1 MNGRTMTS
9 HHSDIP
15 LRLIIDHYDGCLM
28 ILCEDAST
36 NGRDGHVSIIL
47 IRIGRDV
54 EVLGVGNLVCCASD
68 VLEGGRGVV
77 RVAVTVS
84 ELLRF
89 HQTRSPLQTSS
100 SMPNHVPA

>member
-1 MNGRTMTS
+1 KKT
-9 HHSDIP
+9 
-15 LRLIIDHYDGCLM
+15 
-28 ILCEDAST
+28 
-36 NGRDGHVSIIL
+36 
-47 IRIGRDV
+47 
-54 EVLGVGNLVCCASD
+54 EVLKTRMCFLLIFQNLVCCASD